1 MKTPSCHLLVS
12 MLLTKL
18 SLVATAVRG
27 RRPVPGGHDMYV
39 GAAKLAELMT
49 NQQAGQWLSG
59 SYCEL

>member
-27 RRPVPGGHDMYV
+27 RRPVPGGHDMYAYV
-39 GAAKLAELMT
+39 SLGAAKLAELMT
-49 NQQAGQWLSG
+49 NQQAGQ
-59 SYCEL
+59 